1 MNISILTVSNSE
13 VISTAPNSAL
23 CLVAST
29 LHKSGFNIAENNHL
43 SVDAAV
49 TLSNLTQAYEH
60 SDCVILAVQDQIDY
74 AYVLKKTVAKYF
86 EDEVVPNIYAK
97 NALSNY
103 YKAQNVP
110 LPKDALSHA
119 QMPKS
124 ARAILND
131 LGPMQGFLM
140 EKQGKLLFF
149 MPYTEIELKDMFIKS
164 VLPYLIE
171 NTKERSKTIIFKL
184 FGLTQNEI
192 LSILKDLRKNKQK
205 INIICSETLLDCEL
219 IIDFS
224 EKTEQ
229 IVIDGLVST
238 IYKRLGNYIYADSD
252 ISLPECLL
260 GLLNVKNNSLVCAE
274 DATCGAVSA
283 GLLAAGPKAAER
295 LVESFIVPNKNSKIK
310 NLGVDADLF
319 RGANVDANEV
329 VYQMAVGALENSSAN
344 FVVATFSKGDT
355 LYLGIGTTDGIHVYT
370 QNFKGLLKERISK
383 FSSAAYFNLI
393 KKIKKNDFNLPQNVV
408 Q

>member
-1 MNISILTVSNSE
+1 MNISILTISNSE

-23 CLVAST
+23 CLVSST
-29 LHKSGFNIAENNHL
+29 LYKSGFNIVQNNHL

-49 TLSNLTQAYEH
+49 IESSITQAYEH

-74 AYVLKKTVAKYF
+74 AYVAKKTIAKYF
-86 EDEVVPNIYAK
+86 NDEVAPNTYAK

-119 QMPKS
+119 HMPKS

-131 LGPMQGFLM
+131 LGPMQGFLT
-140 EKQGKLLFF
+140 EAKGKLLFF
-149 MPYTEIELKDMFIKS
+149 MPLSEVELKDMFIKS

-184 FGLTQNEI
+184 FGLSQNEI

-205 INIICSETLLDCEL
+205 INIICSETLLDSEL
-219 IIDFS
+219 IINFS

-229 IVIDGLVST
+229 IVIDGLVAT
-238 IYKRLGNYIYADSD
+238 IYKRLGNFIYADSD

-260 GLLNVKNNSLVCAE
+260 NLLNVKNSSLACAE
-274 DATCGAVSA
+274 DATCGMVGA
-283 GLLAAGPKAAER
+283 GLLAVDRGACDR
-295 LVESFIVPNKNSKIK
+295 LVESFIVPNKVSKIN
-310 NLGVDADLF
+310 NLGVDIHLF
-319 RGANVDANEV
+319 RSAKIDANEV
-329 VYQMAVGALENSSAN
+329 VYQMAVGALENSSAD
-344 FVVATFSKGDT
+344 FVASTLACDKT
-355 LYLGIGTTDGIHVYT
+355 LYLGIGTTEGVHVYT
-370 QNFKGLLKERISK
+370 HDFEGSLKERIAK
-383 FSSAAYFNLI
+383 FTSATFFNLI

-408 Q
+408 K